1 MHCHSC
7 FKPPVYVD
15 HGCFTCALN
24 QALPGAAERLKLFKA
39 DLMAKGS
46 FDEAFQ
52 GCSLVV
58 HSASPY
64 TVGVSGAEA
73 KAKII
78 KPAIEGTENVLASVN
93 KVASITRVVL
103 TSSCAAVY
111 GK

>member
-1 MHCHSC
+1 MCLNSE
-7 FKPPVYVD
+7 VYFVMAV
-15 HGCFTCALN
+15 FTCALV

-46 FDEAFQ
+46 FDEAFE

-64 TVGVSGAEA
+64 TVSVSGAEA

-93 KVASITRVVL
+93 KVSSIMRVVL